1 MNYLIINAD
10 DFGLCESVND
20 AIIEL
25 FLDKKISSCTFMI
38 NLQGVDHAL
47 KNLENRDLK
56 NMPIGLHFNIVRGKS
71 ILGKSSITDYDGYFL
86 GRKMLFK
93 KIFLN
98 QVKLSDV
105 NLEFEAQINFLL
117 DKNFKISHIDS
128 DNHTLSNPI
137 IYSTLKNNII
147 DNRLPCRSLKPL
159 KYVNFL
165 KKPKRFFQQ
174 MYLYLSDIK
183 NNSKDVKSN
192 DYLSSIYDSNNNN
205 IEKIT
210 YQEILKN
217 KKNNQIIELM
227 VHPYKSSKDLY
238 KIYSKPNEQQFLN
251 NSLKEYQILKQF
263 NVCDSAG
270 FKLTDYLYLKNS

>member
-105 NLEFEAQINFLL
+105 NLEF
-117 DKNFKISHIDS
+117 
-128 DNHTLSNPI
+128 
-137 IYSTLKNNII
+137 
-147 DNRLPCRSLKPL
+147 
-159 KYVNFL
+159 
-165 KKPKRFFQQ
+165 
-174 MYLYLSDIK
+174 
-183 NNSKDVKSN
+183 
-192 DYLSSIYDSNNNN
+192 
-205 IEKIT
+205 
-210 YQEILKN
+210 
-217 KKNNQIIELM
+217 
-227 VHPYKSSKDLY
+227 
-238 KIYSKPNEQQFLN
+238 
-251 NSLKEYQILKQF
+251 
-263 NVCDSAG
+263 
-270 FKLTDYLYLKNS
+270 